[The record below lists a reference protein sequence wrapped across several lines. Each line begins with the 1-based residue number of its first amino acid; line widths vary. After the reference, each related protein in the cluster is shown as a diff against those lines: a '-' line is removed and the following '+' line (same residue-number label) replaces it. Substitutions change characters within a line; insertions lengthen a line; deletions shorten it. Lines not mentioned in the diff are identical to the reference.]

1 MSTADKLAFVRIQDH
16 FTQLDYLLF
25 ALMLL
30 VSAAIGVY
38 YAFKDVH
45 KSHEEFIMA
54 SRKLHCAPVA
64 LSLTASF
71 MSAVTV
77 LGTPAEVYRFGMKY
91 GLIAISYAVMVAITA
106 HVFLPVYYRLRITS
120 AYEYLELRYNNK
132 YLRMTGAA
140 MFMMQ
145 TIFYSGIVIYTPAF
159 ALNQVTGFVLW
170 GAVAATG
177 VICIFY
183 CILGGLRAVVW
194 TDVFQFLMMI
204 CAMILVIARTVS
216 IKGGLSCILDDARH
230 GGRLDFW
237 DFNPSPFQRH
247 TFWTIV
253 IGGSFTWLGVYVIN
267 QSQVQR
273 CLSCRS
279 LGHAKLAL
287 YINLLGLWLTL
298 CCATLS
304 GLAMYSMFK
313 DCDPWTAKKVTA
325 PDQLIPYLVL
335 KLGEDIP
342 GILGF
347 FVAGTY
353 SGTLSTVSSSIN
365 ALATVTVEDL
375 VKRNLKTVSEED
387 LSSISMGMSLLFGI
401 ICIAMAAVTSVLT
414 GVLQITLTVFG
425 VIGGPLLGIYALGV
439 LLPSANAKGAFSGL
453 ICGII
458 IILWIGI
465 GSQMY
470 PIPPQRAMPLHL
482 STAGCH
488 AFNWTVPTT
497 IAKPPTAPRPPIY
510 ENLYSISYLYL
521 SPFGTLV
528 TLMVGTVVSLSTGGL
543 RQDIDRS
550 LLFGKEDLIADYEYL
565 KAKASQSWLQKQ
577 RLLQPRL
584 ALKARRRDR
593 YTLAARHL
601 KKRNI
606 LPPLR
611 NATASNLTI
620 CT

>member
-1 MSTADKLAFVRIQDH
+1 MPAPHPNPLAFVHIQDH

-132 YLRMTGAA
+132 YLRMTGTA
-140 MFMMQ
+140 MFVIQ

-159 ALNQVTGFVLW
+159 ALNQVTGFELW
-170 GAVAATG
+170 GAIVGTG
-177 VICIFY
+177 AVCILY

-204 CAMILVIARTVS
+204 CTMILVTVRTVS
-216 IKGGLSCILDDARH
+216 VKGGFSCILDDARH
-230 GGRLDFW
+230 GGRLDIW

-253 IGGSFTWLGVYVIN
+253 IGGSFTWLGIYVIN

-273 CLSCRS
+273 CLACRS
-279 LGHAKLAL
+279 LVHAKLAL
-287 YINLLGLWLTL
+287 YGNLLGLWLTL
-298 CCATLS
+298 SSATLS

-313 DCDPWTAKKVTA
+313 DCDPWTAKKVMA
-325 PDQLIPYLVL
+325 PNQLVPYLVL

-353 SGTLSTVSSSIN
+353 SGTLSTVSSSMN
-365 ALATVTVEDL
+365 ALATVFVEDL
-375 VKRNLKTVSEED
+375 VKRNLKTVSEAD
-387 LSSISMGMSLLFGI
+387 LSSISMGMNLLFGLV
-401 ICIAMAAVTSVLT
+401 CIAMAAVSSLLT
-414 GVLQITLTVFG
+414 GVLQGAFTIFG
-425 VIGGPLLGIYALGV
+425 VIGGSIFGVFALGV

-453 ICGII
+453 ICGVTAM
-458 IILWIGI
+458 LWIGI

-470 PIPPQRAMPLHL
+470 PIPPHRTMPLHL

-497 IAKPPTAPRPPIY
+497 VAKPPTAPRPPIY
-510 ENLYSISYLYL
+510 EYWYSISYLYL
-521 SPFGTLV
+521 GPLATLI
-528 TLMVGTVVSLSTGGL
+528 TFMVGTVVSLSTGGL

-565 KAKASQSWLQKQ
+565 KAKFVSTHLQV
-577 RLLQPRL
+577 LFLCL
-584 ALKARRRDR
+584 HTDW
-593 YTLAARHL
+593 
-601 KKRNI
+601 
-606 LPPLR
+606 
-611 NATASNLTI
+611 
-620 CT
+620 